1 MGTASRISAAS
12 LLTGTEEVA
21 VDDKGRLVMNRAKRA
36 ALGDS
41 FSMGF
46 DFNSRL
52 AAFPDRTV
60 EEMVAL
66 IYSAPANDEARL
78 ILERMVIGTMETGM
92 KFDAQGRVVIPQTLR
107 ADAGLVKEAVLV
119 GCGDRVEVWPKDE
132 YYEYRASVKLLHG
145 SSRREVVEWAYDRIR
160 SRTQAQEGG
169 G

>member
-1 MGTASRISAAS
+1 MSISTRISAAS

-41 FSMGF
+41 FSIGF

-52 AAFPDRTV
+52 AAFPDTTL
-60 EEMVAL
+60 EQMVAL

-92 KFDAQGRVVIPQTLR
+92 KFDAQGRIVIPQSLR
-107 ADAGLVKEAVLV
+107 AEAGLVKEAVLV
-119 GCGDRVEVWPKDE
+119 GCGDRVEVWPKDD
-132 YYEYRASVKLLHG
+132 YYEYRASVKLMHG
-145 SSRREVVEWAYDRIR
+145 STRREVVEWAYDKIR
-160 SRTQAQEGG
+160 SRSQGKDGG
-169 G
+169 E